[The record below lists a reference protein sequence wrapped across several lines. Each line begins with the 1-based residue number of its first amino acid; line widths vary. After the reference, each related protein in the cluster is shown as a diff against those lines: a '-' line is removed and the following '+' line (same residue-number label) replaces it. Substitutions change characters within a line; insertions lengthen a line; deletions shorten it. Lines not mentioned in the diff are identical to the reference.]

1 MKHLILRMTAITAAI
16 LSIAVLDGIVSGQTA
31 PWTGLFTI
39 AALLGMAA
47 WSYSKQTKREA
58 PARAANTDKRQAVK
72 LLSLIHIYFDFDDSP
87 ARSFA
92 DYNAAVFFGR

>member
-1 MKHLILRMTAITAAI
+1 MNHLILRMTAITAAI

-47 WSYSKQTKREA
+47 WSYSKQTKRET

-72 LLSLIHIYFDFDDSP
+72 LNPTTASIVTHQGGIHQ
-87 ARSFA
+87 
-92 DYNAAVFFGR
+92 

>member
-1 MKHLILRMTAITAAI
+1 MTHMQYRVVTVTAAI

-31 PWTGLFTI
+31 LWTGLFTI

-72 LLSLIHIYFDFDDSP
+72 LNPTTASIVTHQGGIHQ
-87 ARSFA
+87 
-92 DYNAAVFFGR
+92 

>member
-1 MKHLILRMTAITAAI
+1 MNHLILRMTAITAAI

-47 WSYSKQTKREA
+47 WSCSKQTKREA

-72 LLSLIHIYFDFDDSP
+72 VPTKTASIVTHQGGIHQ
-87 ARSFA
+87 
-92 DYNAAVFFGR
+92 

>member
-1 MKHLILRMTAITAAI
+1 MTHMQYRVVTITAAI

-31 PWTGLFTI
+31 PWTGSFTI

-72 LLSLIHIYFDFDDSP
+72 LNPTTASIVTHQ
-87 ARSFA
+87 
-92 DYNAAVFFGR
+92 GGMHQ

>member
-1 MKHLILRMTAITAAI
+1 MNHLILRMTAITVAI

-31 PWTGLFTI
+31 PWTGLFTIAALLAI

-72 LLSLIHIYFDFDDSP
+72 LNPTTASIVTHQ
-87 ARSFA
+87 
-92 DYNAAVFFGR
+92 GGMHQ

>member
-1 MKHLILRMTAITAAI
+1 MTHMQYRVVTITAAI

-31 PWTGLFTI
+31 PWTGSFTI

-72 LLSLIHIYFDFDDSP
+72 TASIVTHQGGIHQ
-87 ARSFA
+87 
-92 DYNAAVFFGR
+92 

>member
-1 MKHLILRMTAITAAI
+1 MTHMQYRVVTITAAI

-31 PWTGLFTI
+31 PWTGSFTI

-72 LLSLIHIYFDFDDSP
+72 LNPTTVSIVTHQGGIHQ
-87 ARSFA
+87 
-92 DYNAAVFFGR
+92 

>member
-1 MKHLILRMTAITAAI
+1 VTHMQYRVVTITAAI

-31 PWTGLFTI
+31 PWTGSFTI

-72 LLSLIHIYFDFDDSP
+72 LNPTTASIVTHQGGIHQ
-87 ARSFA
+87 
-92 DYNAAVFFGR
+92 